1 MALVETEQTLD
12 AEGPVLKSDD
22 EIQSLV
28 EAEIADAVNYDNSL
42 IAQRRQKSIE
52 YYQQY
57 MRDLPEQE
65 GRSKVVSHDLADTVN
80 WMLPDLM
87 EIFMGSTRMV
97 EYKPRRQ
104 KDEDS
109 SKQATDYINYVFV
122 NECNG
127 YSLLWD
133 AFWNALVTANGPIK
147 CYWDTSDEEDI
158 TIHRGLSEMQ
168 YAELVSEDDVEV
180 LQQNAYEAEFVT
192 QEGETFVALAYDC
205 KLKRITSGQLKFEAL
220 PPEEFLITRRAQ
232 SVDSAR
238 FVGHRSLK
246 MRSELVEMGFDR
258 GLVYSLP
265 TANALETDATRL
277 SRYEE
282 IDQYGANNPDD
293 SAEEIE
299 LYESYIYCDVDDD
312 GIAERLQVFTAGSA
326 SGQLLG
332 WDIWEDEHPFVDLC
346 PMPMPHRWYG
356 RGVSEDTMDIQ
367 QVRTVLWRQ
376 MLDNLYWSNNPQ
388 MKGNLSKVNNPEEV
402 FSPSFGGFID
412 IDETAPLGPDT
423 VTTNAIPFV
432 ADKSY
437 PMFDL
442 LDQILSKRT
451 GVTSA
456 TTSLDPDMLQNQ
468 NVDAVRHVEDT
479 AQKRVGLIARNF
491 ARGGLKRLF
500 EKALRLIVKNQD
512 RPRTVRLRNEWV
524 EVDPRSWNATM
535 DAEVNVGLGTGSKDR
550 DIAALYQVW
559 NIQRQAM
566 EMMGPTHP
574 YTLRLMEAMQNTAE
588 KIVEAS
594 GLTDVKQYVPELTEE
609 DMALIAQQAEQ
620 ARQQPSPEQVMLQ
633 VEQMKLQIASQDKD
647 KDRQADLMKVQA
659 QETTRREKSAS
670 DERIKVAEIAE
681 REKLEVAKLT
691 LDENARQDN
700 LRMDRFKAAVEAI
713 SQKASVITNTTAEE
727 AQNPG
732 YKAAV
737 TELMTDID
745 ALRSQFVQEM
755 GGEF

>member
-1 MALVETEQTLD
+1 MALVETEVSMD
-12 AEGPVLKSDD
+12 AEGPVLKTDD

-42 IAQRRQKSIE
+42 IAQRRQKAIE

-65 GRSKVVSHDLADTVN
+65 GRSKVVSHDVADTVN

-97 EYKPRRQ
+97 EYRPRRQ
-104 KDEDS
+104 EDEDS
-109 SKQATDYINYVFV
+109 AEQATDYMNYVFV
-122 NECNG
+122 NECEG
-127 YSLLWD
+127 YSLLWN

-147 CYWDTSDEEDI
+147 VYWDTSDEEDI
-158 TIHRGLSEMQ
+158 TIHRGLSELQ

-180 LQQNAYEAEFVT
+180 LQQSAYESEFVT
-192 QEGETFVALAYDC
+192 PDGEMFVGLAYDC

-232 SVDSAR
+232 DVNTAR

-258 GLVYSLP
+258 DLVYSLP

-346 PMPMPHRWYG
+346 PIPMPHRWYG
-356 RGVSEDTMDIQ
+356 RGVFEDTADIQ

-376 MLDNLYWSNNPQ
+376 MLDNLYWANNPQ
-388 MKGNLSKVNNPEEV
+388 QKGSLDQVNNPEEL

-412 IDETAPLGPDT
+412 IKSTAPMGLDT
-423 VTTNAIPFV
+423 VTPNAIPFV

-442 LDQILSKRT
+442 LDQIVARRT
-451 GVTSA
+451 GVTNA

-574 YTLRLMEAMQNTAE
+574 YSLRLMEAMQNTAK

-594 GLTDVKQYVPELTEE
+594 GLSDAEQYVPDLTDE
-609 DMALIAQQAEQ
+609 DLALIQQQAEQ
-620 ARQQPSPEQVMLQ
+620 ARQQPSPEQIMLQ
-633 VEQMKLQIASQDKD
+633 VEQMKLQEDARNKAE
-647 KDRQADLMKVQA
+647 DRQAEAGKVMA
-659 QETTRREKSAS
+659 QETTKREKAAS
-670 DERIKVAEIAE
+670 DERIKIAEIAE

-691 LDENARQDN
+691 LGENERQDN
-700 LRMDRFKAAVEAI
+700 LEMDKFKAGLEAI
-713 SQKASVITNTTAEE
+713 SQKTSVITNTTPEE
-727 AQNPG
+727 AQNPA
-732 YKAAV
+732 YASAMK
-737 TELMTDID
+737 ELQTSVDTLLAD
-745 ALRSQFVQEM
+745 FERRM
-755 GGEF
+755 GGV

>member
-1 MALVETEQTLD
+1 MALVESELSID
-12 AEGPVLKSDD
+12 AEEPIVKSDD
-22 EIQSLV
+22 EIQALV
-28 EAEIADAVNYDNSL
+28 EAEIADSVNYDNSL

-52 YYQQY
+52 YYQGY

-65 GRSKVVSHDLADTVN
+65 GRSKVISHDVADTVN

-97 EYKPRRQ
+97 EFKPRSRE
-104 KDEDS
+104 DEDS

-122 NECNG
+122 NECDG

-168 YAELVSEDDVEV
+168 YAELVADDDIEV
-180 LQQNAYEAEFVT
+180 LQVSEY
-192 QEGETFVALAYDC
+192 EGEFIAPDGMAFVGLVYDC
-205 KLKRITSGQLKFEAL
+205 KIKRVSSGQLKFEAL
-220 PPEEFLITRRAQ
+220 PPEEFLISRRAL
-232 SVDSAR
+232 SVDKAR

-258 GLVYSLP
+258 DLVYSLP

-282 IDQYGANNPDD
+282 IDQYGSNNPDD
-293 SAEEIE
+293 AAEEIE

-312 GIAERLQVFTAGSA
+312 GVAERLQVFTAGSA
-326 SGQLLG
+326 SGVLLG

-346 PMPMPHRWYG
+346 PLPMPHRWYG
-356 RGVSEDTMDIQ
+356 RGISDDTRDIQ

-388 MKGNLSKVNNPEEV
+388 QKGALEYVNNPEEI
-402 FSPSFGGFID
+402 FSPSFGGVID
-412 IDETAPLGPDT
+412 IKGTSPWALET
-423 VTTNAIPFV
+423 VTSNVIPFV

-437 PMFDL
+437 PMMDM
-442 LDQILSKRT
+442 LDRILQKRT
-451 GVTSA
+451 GVTEA
-456 TTSLDPDMLQNQ
+456 TTSLDPDALQNQ
-468 NVDAVRHVEDT
+468 NVDAVRHVQDT
-479 AQKRVGLIARNF
+479 SQKRVGLIARNF

-512 RPRTVRLRNEWV
+512 RARTVRLRNEWV
-524 EVDPRSWNATM
+524 EVDPRSWNANM
-535 DAEVNVGLGTGSKDR
+535 DAEINVGLGTGSKER

-559 NIQRQAM
+559 SIQRQAL
-566 EMMGPTHP
+566 EMANPQMD
-574 YTLRLMEAMQNTAE
+574 YYFRLLQAMDDTAR

-594 GLTDVKQYVPELTEE
+594 GLNDAQQYVPEITEQ
-609 DMALIAQQAEQ
+609 DMMQIKEMAERAAQQ
-620 ARQQPSPEQVMLQ
+620 PTPEQVMMQ
-633 VEQMKLQIASQDKD
+633 AEQMKLQVDASNKD
-647 KDRQADLMKVQA
+647 KDRQADLAKVQA
-659 QETTRREKSAS
+659 QEETKRAQAAS
-670 DERIKVAEIAE
+670 QSQIKQLEIAE
-681 REKLEVAKLT
+681 TEKIRVAEMT
-691 LDENARQDN
+691 LKENERQDN

-727 AQNPG
+727 AANPA
-732 YKAAV
+732 YDAAV
-737 TELMTDID
+737 KDLMTDID
-745 ALRSQFVQEM
+745 ALRASFSAEM
-755 GGEF
+755 MNGV